1 MRQALYLLM
10 MLAGI
15 AAMGCEPTM
24 DLPPGF
30 VEVDR
35 DDGEYD
41 MRAVSAEGV
50 VVGIRSEPNP
60 KQGGLEFWAKAVEKE
75 LAGRRGYALSA
86 REDVGPAINPDGV
99 LMSFDVTKQAT
110 NFRYLVAVFVRYQ
123 EVVVAE
129 AGGPADA
136 VEPIEA
142 SLRTAL
148 LSVR

>member
-15 AAMGCEPTM
+15 VTMGCEPTM

-30 VEVDR
+30 VEVNR

-41 MRAVSAEGV
+41 MRAVSADGV
-50 VVGIRSEPNP
+50 VVGVRSEPNP

-86 REDVGPAINPDGV
+86 REDMGPAINPDGV
-99 LMSFDVTKQAT
+99 LMTFDVTKQAT
-110 NFRYLVAVFVRYQ
+110 DFRYLVAVFVRFQ
-123 EVVVAE
+123 KVVIAE
-129 AGGPADA
+129 AGGPTDA

-142 SLRTAL
+142 
-148 LSVR
+148 